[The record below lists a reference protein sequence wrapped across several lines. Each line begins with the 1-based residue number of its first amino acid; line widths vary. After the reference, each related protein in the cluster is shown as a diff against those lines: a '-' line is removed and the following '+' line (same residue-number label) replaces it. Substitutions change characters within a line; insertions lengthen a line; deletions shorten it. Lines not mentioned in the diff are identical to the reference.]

1 VRQVIQPASVRKTVT
16 VTAPPARA
24 FQIFTTAFDAWWP
37 KTHSIG
43 SSPIKHVMLE
53 PRVQGR
59 WYEIG
64 DDGSETN
71 WGEVLAWDP
80 PTRVLLGWRIKD
92 WKFDPDVLTEVEVVF
107 TALVDGSTRVD
118 LEHRHLERLGESGE
132 RSRMNFDSPNG
143 WGGLLQLFKGAAEA
157 A

>member
-1 VRQVIQPASVRKTVT
+1 VIQPAPVRKTVT
-16 VTAPPARA
+16 VAAPPARA
-24 FQIFTTAFDAWWP
+24 FQVFTTAFDAWWP
-37 KTHSIG
+37 ITHSIG
-43 SSPIKHVMLE
+43 SSPIKHVVLE
-53 PRVQGR
+53 PGVQGR

-64 DDGSETN
+64 EDGSETN
-71 WGEVLAWDP
+71 WGEVLVWDP
-80 PTRVLLGWRIKD
+80 PTRVLLGWRIRE

-107 TALVDGSTRVD
+107 TPLADGSTRVD
-118 LEHRHLERLGESGE
+118 LEHRHLERLGESAE